1 MTPQEWANKMDER
14 LRSWEQDK
22 IYISAIQGTIAQ
34 MVGRVFNRGLNSQGR
49 RIGSYSTKTMLATR
63 SQFAQR
69 NAFKQSIAASGIT
82 MFSNIKTRKVS
93 VKRLKLADKKLWI
106 RFKGANKAVPVMILE
121 GGYKQFRA
129 IQGRESSF
137 VNLKFR
143 SELFNDLASA
153 KLVKVEGGYDY
164 MVKRNINVLKISGLT
179 KRFGGNPIFD
189 LTKNERLRFKD
200 NLRSEFL
207 KRMSA

>member
-1 MTPQEWANKMDER
+1 MTPEEWGRKMDDR
-14 LRSWEQDK
+14 LKAWEQDK
-22 IYISAIQGTIAQ
+22 VYISAIQGTIAQ

-49 RIGSYSTKTMLATR
+49 RIGSYSTKTMLATK
-63 SQFAQR
+63 SQFAQKS
-69 NAFKQSIAASGIT
+69 AFKQSVAASGVT
-82 MFSNIKTRKVS
+82 FASNIRTRKTIA
-93 VKRLKLADKKLWI
+93 LKSKAMDKKLWI
-106 RFKGANKAVPVMILE
+106 KFKGANKAVPVMILE
-121 GGYKQFRA
+121 GGYKQFRQ

-143 SELFNDLASA
+143 SELFNDVASA
-153 KLVKVEGGYDY
+153 YLVKVEGGYDY
-164 MVKRNINVLKISGLT
+164 KVKRNINVLKISGLT

-189 LTKNERLRFKD
+189 LTKNERIRFKD